1 MSILIKNGQVIDPA
15 TQKDEIS
22 DVLIENGVITRVE
35 KGIRVKDAQVIDAKG
50 CYVMP
55 GIIDMHVHLR
65 DPGQTYKEDI
75 ESGSK
80 AAAKGGV
87 TTLVAMPNTKPVI
100 DSPDRVNYVTIKA
113 DRFSP
118 INVLQAGAITV
129 GQKGEELA
137 DIEGMVKAGIPAISE
152 DGKSVMNALLYK
164 EAMEI
169 AAEKNIPVLAHCED
183 KNLVNGGCMNEDANS
198 REWHLPGI
206 TNSVENTI
214 VARDIVLAAETGAHL
229 HLCHCSTKESV
240 DMVREARKAGVSISA
255 EVCPHHF
262 TLCSDDIVKGDTNY
276 KMNPPL
282 RTKEDLE
289 ALRQGLKDDVFDV
302 ISTDHAPHALA
313 EKQESFKKAPF
324 GIVGLETSVALTITE
339 LVDTEII
346 TPMQMATAVAA
357 IANGGYLVTPYVV
370 DSISDKDGNIISQ
383 TETNI
388 RRQVI
393 SEEVSRQLLAMMENN
408 VHGAGNYH
416 SCANAYVAGY
426 RIGGKSGTAERTD
439 RHLRGDGD
447 YYKMMSFAAVLPIDD
462 PEIEVFVLLDDPRW
476 VKDYASQVV
485 APVVGNIISEIA
497 PYLGIEQD
505 ADYNPT
511 GTVTVQTCLDYTWT
525 NAQVTLNRL
534 GLKHKLI
541 GPSSGNIVYQYPVG
555 VSAVQRCK
563 SVFSSA
569 ESSASSAA
577 WVVVLAISASSA
589 RLHSASICASS
600 GSNCCK
606 TSLIICVS
614 SPACG
619 AARSALRPLSTRCAV
634 RPDPQNRVPAGTR
647 CAGTRR
653 AVFHRWSVQ

>member
-229 HLCHCSTKESV
+229 HLCHCSTKDSV
-240 DMVREARKAGVSISA
+240 RMVELAKEEGLPVTA

-262 TLCSDDIVKGDTNY
+262 CMTSDDITEDDGNY

-282 RTKEDLE
+282 RTKEDVE
-289 ALRQGLKDDVFDV
+289 ALQKGLADDIMDV
-302 ISTDHAPHALA
+302 IATDHAPHAA
-313 EKQESFKKAPF
+313 SEKEQGIQKAPF
-324 GIVGLETSVALTITE
+324 GIVGLETAAALTYTA
-339 LVDTEII
+339 LVKPGIL
-346 TPMQMATAVAA
+346 TPMQMAEKMSYNPAKILGLDKGTVEAGSPADLTIFDPECEWVIDPAEFLSKGK
-357 IANGGYLVTPYVV
+357 NTPF
-370 DSISDKDGNIISQ
+370 
-383 TETNI
+383 
-388 RRQVI
+388 
-393 SEEVSRQLLAMMENN
+393 
-408 VHGAGNYH
+408 
-416 SCANAYVAGY
+416 
-426 RIGGKSGTAERTD
+426 GGKKVTGKVMATIV
-439 RHLRGDGD
+439 DG
-447 YYKMMSFAAVLPIDD
+447 
-462 PEIEVFVLLDDPRW
+462 E
-476 VKDYASQVV
+476 
-485 APVVGNIISEIA
+485 
-497 PYLGIEQD
+497 
-505 ADYNPT
+505 
-511 GTVTVQTCLDYTWT
+511 
-525 NAQVTLNRL
+525 
-534 GLKHKLI
+534 
-541 GPSSGNIVYQYPVG
+541 IVYQE
-555 VSAVQRCK
+555 K
-563 SVFSSA
+563 
-569 ESSASSAA
+569 
-577 WVVVLAISASSA
+577 
-589 RLHSASICASS
+589 
-600 GSNCCK
+600 
-606 TSLIICVS
+606 
-614 SPACG
+614 
-619 AARSALRPLSTRCAV
+619 
-634 RPDPQNRVPAGTR
+634 
-647 CAGTRR
+647 
-653 AVFHRWSVQ
+653 

>member
-282 RTKEDLE
+282 RSPADRE
-289 ALRQGLKDDVFDV
+289 ALLEGIADGTIDM
-302 ISTDHAPHALA
+302 IATDHAPHSA
-313 EKQESFKKAPF
+313 EEKSRGLERSAM
-324 GIVGLETSVALTITE
+324 GIVGIETAFPLMYTYLLGE
-339 LVDTEII
+339 GII
-346 TPMQMATAVAA
+346 TMERLLELLHTAA
-357 IANGGYLVTPYVV
+357 
-370 DSISDKDGNIISQ
+370 
-383 TETNI
+383 
-388 RRQVI
+388 
-393 SEEVSRQLLAMMENN
+393 
-408 VHGAGNYH
+408 
-416 SCANAYVAGY
+416 
-426 RIGGKSGTAERTD
+426 
-439 RHLRGDGD
+439 
-447 YYKMMSFAAVLPIDD
+447 
-462 PEIEVFVLLDDPRW
+462 
-476 VKDYASQVV
+476 
-485 APVVGNIISEIA
+485 
-497 PYLGIEQD
+497 
-505 ADYNPT
+505 
-511 GTVTVQTCLDYTWT
+511 
-525 NAQVTLNRL
+525 
-534 GLKHKLI
+534 
-541 GPSSGNIVYQYPVG
+541 
-555 VSAVQRCK
+555 
-563 SVFSSA
+563 
-569 ESSASSAA
+569 
-577 WVVVLAISASSA
+577 
-589 RLHSASICASS
+589 SASI
-600 GSNCCK
+600 
-606 TSLIICVS
+606 
-614 SPACG
+614 PATTLPCSIS
-619 AARSALRPLSTRCAV
+619 ARSIRSTPRALYQRDTARRLR
-634 RPDPQNRVPAGTR
+634 AG
-647 CAGTRR
+647 A
-653 AVFHRWSVQ
+653 

>member
-198 REWHLPGI
+198 REWHLP
-206 TNSVENTI
+206 
-214 VARDIVLAAETGAHL
+214 
-229 HLCHCSTKESV
+229 
-240 DMVREARKAGVSISA
+240 ARKAGVSISA
-255 EVCPHHF
+255 EVCPHPF

-302 ISTDHAPHALA
+302 ISTDHAPHALT

-346 TPMQMATAVAA
+346 TPMQMAEKMSYNPAKILHLDKKGSLAPGMDADVVVIDPEAEYV
-357 IANGGYLVTPYVV
+357 IDPKEFVSKGKNTPF
-370 DSISDKDGNIISQ
+370 
-383 TETNI
+383 
-388 RRQVI
+388 
-393 SEEVSRQLLAMMENN
+393 
-408 VHGAGNYH
+408 
-416 SCANAYVAGY
+416 
-426 RIGGKSGTAERTD
+426 GGK
-439 RHLRGDGD
+439 
-447 YYKMMSFAAVLPIDD
+447 K
-462 PEIEVFVLLDDPRW
+462 
-476 VKDYASQVV
+476 VKGKVMA
-485 APVVGNIISEIA
+485 
-497 PYLGIEQD
+497 
-505 ADYNPT
+505 
-511 GTVTVQTCLDYTWT
+511 TVC
-525 NAQVTLNRL
+525 
-534 GLKHKLI
+534 GGK
-541 GPSSGNIVYQYPVG
+541 IVYE
-555 VSAVQRCK
+555 
-563 SVFSSA
+563 A
-569 ESSASSAA
+569 E
-577 WVVVLAISASSA
+577 
-589 RLHSASICASS
+589 
-600 GSNCCK
+600 
-606 TSLIICVS
+606 
-614 SPACG
+614 
-619 AARSALRPLSTRCAV
+619 
-634 RPDPQNRVPAGTR
+634 
-647 CAGTRR
+647 
-653 AVFHRWSVQ
+653 

>member
-262 TLCSDDIVKGDTNY
+262 ALSDEDIPSAEDTNY

-282 RTKEDLE
+282 RTE
-289 ALRQGLKDDVFDV
+289 ADRLAIIEGLKDGTIDL
-302 ISTDHAPHALA
+302 IATDHAPHSA
-313 EKQESFKKAPF
+313 EEKAKPLTEAPS
-324 GIVGLETSVALTITE
+324 GIIGLETSLSLGITSLVRPGHLT
-339 LVDTEII
+339 
-346 TPMQMATAVAA
+346 
-357 IANGGYLVTPYVV
+357 
-370 DSISDKDGNIISQ
+370 
-383 TETNI
+383 
-388 RRQVI
+388 
-393 SEEVSRQLLAMMENN
+393 MMELLEKMTINPARLY
-408 VHGAGNYH
+408 HLPYGTIEEGA
-416 SCANAYVAGY
+416 
-426 RIGGKSGTAERTD
+426 
-439 RHLRGDGD
+439 
-447 YYKMMSFAAVLPIDD
+447 AAD
-462 PEIEVFVLLDDPRW
+462 FVLFNPDETWIPTE
-476 VKDYASQVV
+476 YASKSSNS
-485 APVVGNIISEIA
+485 PF
-497 PYLGIEQD
+497 
-505 ADYNPT
+505 T
-511 GTVTVQTCLDYTWT
+511 GKELYGKIKYTIC
-525 NAQVTLNRL
+525 R
-534 GLKHKLI
+534 GK
-541 GPSSGNIVYQYPVG
+541 IVYQ
-555 VSAVQRCK
+555 
-563 SVFSSA
+563 
-569 ESSASSAA
+569 
-577 WVVVLAISASSA
+577 
-589 RLHSASICASS
+589 
-600 GSNCCK
+600 
-606 TSLIICVS
+606 
-614 SPACG
+614 
-619 AARSALRPLSTRCAV
+619 
-634 RPDPQNRVPAGTR
+634 D
-647 CAGTRR
+647 
-653 AVFHRWSVQ
+653 